1 MKNNVV
7 RIVSKFNY
15 NNCIRYSSI
24 SSTYFDVSCSIIS
37 CDQFFSFL
45 FFFFLRYTMTII
57 ARCCLLYRK
66 RNSIRSIIAKPPQ
79 RNEDIIIYEP
89 YIILH
94 NVSMVIFICLN
105 LYIYMYMVKAI
116 NFHRKC
122 FYKRIYYLF

>member
-1 MKNNVV
+1 MPFESFRNL
-7 RIVSKFNY
+7 IIIIAFD
-15 NNCIRYSSI
+15 IRQFHLLI
-24 SSTYFDVSCSIIS
+24 STYPVRSYLVIN
-37 CDQFFSFL
+37 FSLSF

-57 ARCCLLYRK
+57 ARCCLLCRK